1 MSIPV
6 QRSCGRSFRVK
17 EEWAGRRARCS
28 ACGSAVKIP
37 RPESEPDAEDEAHS
51 LLLADSATD
60 NPPSPE
66 EPQEKD
72 ITAEEEGRQSRR
84 PSPPR
89 KSERSARKAERA
101 RRPAVERASLRRSG
115 PPIVVNS
122 RIIMGLF
129 MMVGAAVWFFVGL
142 ANNIIFFYPPIL
154 FVFGIAAVIQG
165 FSGGD

>member
-1 MSIPV
+1 M
-6 QRSCGRSFRVK
+6 
-17 EEWAGRRARCS
+17 
-28 ACGSAVKIP
+28 IP
-37 RPESEPDAEDEAHS
+37 RPEAEPDAEGEAVS
-51 LLLADSATD
+51 LLLADSPTD
-60 NPPSPE
+60 NPPSPRE
-66 EPQEKD
+66 SQESD
-72 ITAEEEGRQSRR
+72 ITAEEEVREPRR
-84 PSPPR
+84 PSPPPR
-89 KSERSARKAERA
+89 KSDHIALKAKPA